1 MHPKSQQEGM
11 VKMVMIDKD
20 KWNGG
25 SDEQKMQMC
34 QAISDGANEKAIS
47 KEDYILMFRFLLSK
61 VQGKQ

>member
-1 MHPKSQQEGM
+1 
-11 VKMVMIDKD
+11 MVMIDKD
-20 KWNGG
+20 KWNSG

-34 QAISDGANEKAIS
+34 QAIVDGANEKTIS